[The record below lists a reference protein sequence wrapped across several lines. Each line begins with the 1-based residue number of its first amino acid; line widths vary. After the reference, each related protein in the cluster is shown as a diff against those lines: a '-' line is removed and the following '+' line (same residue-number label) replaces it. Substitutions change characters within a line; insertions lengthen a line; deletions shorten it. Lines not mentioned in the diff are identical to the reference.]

1 MWEFGLVNWNGR
13 LVCQDM
19 PNILDPLNLD
29 YNQEEVWKTEGQSK
43 TKSNFFIYS
52 CLLIKTKIQGIF
64 FGTDFMSCTKY
75 IRC

>member
-19 PNILDPLNLD
+19 PNILDPLNFD

-43 TKSNFFIYS
+43 TKSN
-52 CLLIKTKIQGIF
+52 LLHL
-64 FGTDFMSCTKY
+64 FMSVNKNEDTRWIFWNWFYVMYKVY
-75 IRC
+75 